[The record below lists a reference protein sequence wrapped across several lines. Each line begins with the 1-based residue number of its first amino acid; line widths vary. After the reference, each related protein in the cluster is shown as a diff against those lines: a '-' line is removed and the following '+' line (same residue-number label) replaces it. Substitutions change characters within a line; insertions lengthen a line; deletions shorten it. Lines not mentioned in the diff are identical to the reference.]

1 MTDVAALVQEGL
13 EHHQD
18 GRLQR
23 AAALYREALAHE
35 PDHAEANH
43 LLGLLQHQ
51 TGRREEAVERLQQA
65 AAAVPDNASYH
76 SNLGVVLQAL
86 GRLEEADACYLRA
99 LALDPGIAAVHSN
112 RGVVLHGL
120 GRLGEA
126 EAAYRRALALDPRH
140 AEAHANLGL
149 TLQAL
154 GRREEAEAAY
164 RQALALRPRY
174 AKALG
179 NLGNVLREMGETER
193 AIETLKAA
201 LAIQPLDAGL
211 HNNLG
216 IALKDAKRF
225 EEAVES
231 FERAIAQKPD
241 FADAYGNLG
250 RLLKDMRRFDAAVEC
265 HRRELALRPGH
276 ANALLGLGVALQ
288 GAERIEEAADAFK
301 RAAQA
306 DPGSTRARVG
316 YWITSGAGCEWGDRA
331 ALLRDMRADVEDYDP
346 ASGQRP
352 ISPFLIPGVLDD
364 PALQARA
371 ARNRAESLLRE
382 CAEQAPPVRSPAAP
396 RPMPERIRLGYLS
409 ADYHDHAT
417 AYLIAELFERHDR
430 GRFEVHALS
439 FGPPSEGSAMRARLR
454 RGVDA
459 FHELNGATAREV
471 AQRVADLGIDIAVDL
486 KGYTKGARTAA
497 FAWRPAPVQVQY
509 LGFPGTMGAD
519 FIDYVVA
526 DHTVIPEAERAHYA
540 ERIAY
545 LPHSYQVN
553 DRQRPLPGARLA
565 RGQCGLPEQGF
576 VFACFNANYKI
587 TPEMFSIWMRLLHA
601 VEGSVLWLFEGNA
614 WAARNLRAEAAARGV
629 APERLVFAPRLPLAE
644 HLARIGTADLFLD
657 TLPYNAHTTA
667 SDALWA
673 GLPVLT
679 TPGRSFASRVGA
691 SLLRAVGMEELI
703 AASPA
708 EYEALALELARD
720 PARLAALRQRLVAAR
735 PTAPLFDTP
744 AFTRHL
750 ETAYTRMWQQHLA
763 GKPPETFTV
772 PAEA

>member
-23 AAALYREALAHE
+23 AASLYLEALARD
-35 PDHAEANH
+35 PAHAEANH
-43 LLGLLQHQ
+43 LLGLLLHQ
-51 TGRREEAVERLQQA
+51 TGRRAEAVERLERA
-65 AAAVPDNASYH
+65 AAAAPDNASYH

-86 GRLEEADACYLRA
+86 GRLAEADRHYARA

-120 GRLGEA
+120 GRLEEA

-154 GRREEAEAAY
+154 GRREEAAAAY

-179 NLGNVLREMGETER
+179 NLGNVLREMGETAR
-193 AIETLKAA
+193 AIATLKAA

-216 IALKDAKRF
+216 IALMEAGQLGEAIQSYGRALAQAPDFAEAHANLGRALTAAGEFEAAIASYRAALAQRPDTARTVQGLGEAQRKAGRI

-231 FERAIAQKPD
+231 FARALALDPRSPARYELWSARGEGCDWHEREA
-241 FADAYGNLG
+241 
-250 RLLKDMRRFDAAVEC
+250 LLHDI
-265 HRRELALRPGH
+265 RREVEFHDPAATERSVAPFR
-276 ANALLGLGVALQ
+276 LLGL
-288 GAERIEEAADAFK
+288 F
-301 RAAQA
+301 
-306 DPGSTRARVG
+306 
-316 YWITSGAGCEWGDRA
+316 
-331 ALLRDMRADVEDYDP
+331 
-346 ASGQRP
+346 
-352 ISPFLIPGVLDD
+352 DD
-364 PALQARA
+364 PELHRKA
-371 ARNRAESLLRE
+371 ATNYTRSRGFA
-382 CAEQAPPVRSPAAP
+382 AIGDAPLVRPPAVP
-396 RPMPERIRLGYLS
+396 RPAPERIRLGYVS
-409 ADYHDHAT
+409 ADFHDHPT
-417 AYLIAELFERHDR
+417 AYLIAELFELHDR
-430 GRFEVHALS
+430 GRFEVHAIALDH
-439 FGPPSEGSAMRARLR
+439 PPEGSAMRARLR
-454 RGVDA
+454 RGVDG
-459 FHELNGATAREV
+459 FHELPAVPARDV
-471 AQRVADLGIDIAVDL
+471 AQKMAELGIDIAIDIN
-486 KGYTKGARTAA
+486 GYTKGARTAA
-497 FAWRPAPVQVQY
+497 FAFRPAPVQVQY

-526 DHTVIPEAERAHYA
+526 DRTVIPEAEQVHYA

-553 DRQRPLPGARLA
+553 DRQRPLPSARPTRA
-565 RGQCGLPEQGF
+565 ACGLPDEGF
-576 VFACFNANYKI
+576 VFACFNASYKI
-587 TPEMFSIWMRLLHA
+587 TPEMFSIWMRLLLQ
-601 VEGSVLWLFEGNA
+601 VEGSVLWLFESNA
-614 WAARNLRAEAAARGV
+614 WAAHNLQAEAAARGV
-629 APERLVFAPRLPLAE
+629 APERLVFAGRLPLAA
-644 HLARIGTADLFLD
+644 HLARIGAADLFLD

-708 EYEALALELARD
+708 EYEQLALALAHD
-720 PARLAALRQRLVAAR
+720 PARLQALRQRLVAAR

-750 ETAYTRMWQQHLA
+750 EAAYMHMWQLHRQ
-763 GKPPETFTV
+763 GRPPETFAVDAGT
-772 PAEA
+772 